1 MLQRLPKRL
10 KIQSSHKTHQFP
22 LLFPFREQTN
32 FVFKPDTNCDEIIVL
47 QITEQQIKI
56 LKMFFIRKGTTRTLS
71 ILWQVNLNA
80 IKFVLIPL

>member
-47 QITEQQIKI
+47 QIT
-56 LKMFFIRKGTTRTLS
+56 GTTDYNT
-71 ILWQVNLNA
+71 
-80 IKFVLIPL
+80 